1 MIKCKII
8 SVLNSENER
17 YNKRNKVIN
26 SFMETFKNESIK
38 LEISEAITPNDWKLI
53 DDKVQYL
60 NYIFN
65 KDERLPVHPY
75 LISNYLSHFKIW
87 NSKESTLIL
96 EDDIIFDIAIF
107 NRLLKLIEKF
117 NDIKIDNKLLYLQSS
132 CPWRENF
139 PDKQYQSLINFSD
152 DFWIIPNT
160 EFDVSGTAAYYIN
173 TNDNLLNILTHKV
186 GATDGILHNLM
197 KNNSLI
203 YFLPKDFNNWFKLN
217 KNLQ

>member
-1 MIKCKII
+1 MINCKII
-8 SVLNSENER
+8 SVRNTENER
-17 YNKRNKVIN
+17 YNKRNKIID

-38 LEISEAITPNDWKLI
+38 LEISEAITPNDWNLNS
-53 DDKVQYL
+53 DKVQYL
-60 NYIFN
+60 NYTFN
-65 KDERLPVHPY
+65 KDERLGHSHG
-75 LISNYLSHFKIW
+75 ITNYLSHFKIW
-87 NSKESTLIL
+87 NNKEPTLIL
-96 EDDIIFDIAIF
+96 EDDVIYDIDLF

-117 NDIKIDNKLLYLQSS
+117 NNINIDNKLLYLQSS

-152 DFWIIPNT
+152 DFWVIPNT

-173 TNDNLLNILTHKV
+173 TNDDLLNILTHKI

-197 KNNSLI
+197 KNTSLI
-203 YFLPKDFNNWFKLN
+203 YFLPKDFNNWFKLD